1 MINILIMK
9 DDDGN
14 DGNDDDNDDDD
25 DSNEVL
31 LVHYPVHGLQAGAL
45 HWEMKSS
52 WSAPSSPNLMVVLV
66 VLCHGHDG
74 FDRDDVSDFLVEIL
88 HQPEA
93 HLVRGKNVY
102 SIP

>member
-1 MINILIMK
+1 MIAMK
-9 DDDGN
+9 SYWYIIRYMDCMLG
-14 DGNDDDNDDDD
+14 
-25 DSNEVL
+25 
-31 LVHYPVHGLQAGAL
+31 

-52 WSAPSSPNLMVVLV
+52 WSAPSSPNLMVVLL